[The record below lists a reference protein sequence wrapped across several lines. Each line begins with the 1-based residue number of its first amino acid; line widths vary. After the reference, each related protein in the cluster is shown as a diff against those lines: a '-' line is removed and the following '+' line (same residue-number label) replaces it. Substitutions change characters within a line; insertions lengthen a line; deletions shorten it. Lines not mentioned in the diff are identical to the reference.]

1 MPVSKDLINPKPI
14 DPLFGEKIIESSK
27 AIANIQ
33 GMDFNYKAPQYSQ
46 GEIAL
51 SAFERENTIVSSIM
65 EGSFQANIDDAS
77 DPEFDVVDYVD
88 TDIKNSDYAP
98 YWQDFVEVKNYRQA
112 NALKAKIDRQ
122 NENERIISEGGGAGI
137 AWSLAAGIL
146 DPINLFPILGGV
158 SKAYKAGKYA
168 KGIGLTAGAGAL
180 GMTASEGILQATQET
195 RTLEE
200 SAINIGAGTLLAGA
214 LGGVG
219 AMISKKQ
226 FNNLA
231 DKFKKDLETE
241 NADVFINP
249 DTQKMEIRPDSA
261 SAANVA
267 EFQAIRKY
275 YDDVLTPQLK
285 AEGKEIPAFADFKK
299 QQQSLA
305 STITQDIAGAVNVG
319 NVIQGQKLLKKINL
333 IDNLNPIQ
341 RLTQTQFAVS
351 PRETAEKLMKTG
363 LMWQKN
369 KIGIA
374 SAQSAEIAKK
384 TLQAPYFNNYKP
396 IENKAYYNFK
406 KRIKKEGALNETE
419 NNIKNDIQFFEE
431 LSRANRNGDKSTIPE
446 INELAKSSRNDV
458 LNHLGREAVNVGLL
472 SEKVLTTKPKTSES
486 YFPRLFNRLKV
497 IARENELRQFLN
509 TAIKERLLPNI
520 KKAEAQKE
528 LNLNS
533 QILDLQTRKAELQAN
548 LDKAANEKFQK
559 AQVDAVFNKEN
570 ISNTQ
575 ITLNNLNPT
584 GTIFDNYTPEVR
596 ANANLANNITT
607 LDKTMEVS
615 PDKIIT
621 IYRGAPKNQKEI
633 VAGDFITTNK
643 QLAKDYAGDGVVL
656 SEKVKASEILDDINE
671 PLGEEYIYKPKNTN
685 INTSD
690 IVINEADISTENK
703 FIFQRNI
710 SWAKGGEKSFD
721 EFLEKMAEDLPDSL
735 DFPADKIEKVYNK
748 YVKNDNLIY
757 TNEEL
762 AEILDKYK
770 NAIKTVKSIKPKS
783 LLIFLRDRGGV
794 VDFGGNL
801 KAMGITNKTLPGL
814 IRKGKESGNL
824 FGAGKKEYIDL
835 DDARFVAQEQGYF
848 SDFPQDGSG
857 GQPSINDLLDLM
869 RREVGG
875 EKIYSLEDVDKIE
888 IKNNAERL
896 IEELNE
902 MGIDIDKINEA
913 VLLEKGKIKKKFKYL
928 SGENVDKKT
937 ISKMDKVLAKSEI
950 DLLEKKVNKLKN
962 KYNENQVNFRSKFEE
977 MGDEDSYVNEITSDI
992 INQLKGDDRLGL
1004 IDDLGIK
1011 VAKRGPLK
1019 ERTLNFVQDNEL
1031 EPWLE
1036 NDARKVLNYY
1046 QNTLSTDIEISRAFD
1061 GDLTLDDAITTIQEE
1076 YAEVIAKTTDPKIL
1090 KQIDKEKKTAINDL
1104 TSVAK
1109 IMRGMYARPDNPD
1122 SMIVRGGRIARQ
1134 YNYVTKMGQ
1143 VAIASIT
1150 DISNPIRKHGLK
1162 TWAKTLPNLI
1172 TNLEGIKLNVKEAKL
1187 AGNITDI
1194 VLPERMASFSGLNDP
1209 FASNLSSFEKYLEN
1223 ISKALSKTNLMPVW
1237 NDAQKGWSSVLS
1249 QQRMIDAI
1257 KKFDKIN
1264 EKETAY
1270 LGYLGIGRDNY
1281 KIIADEL
1288 SQHAYKEGRLLIANT
1303 EKWNNPEAVR
1313 IYRNALNTDID
1324 STIVTVGAG
1333 DLPLWMQTEAGK
1345 VVGQFKSFVFG
1356 ATQQVLVSSLQQKDM
1371 AALNGLI
1378 SAVGLG
1384 MMAYYFKAK
1393 LAGREVSK
1401 DPSVWI
1407 AEGIDRSGYFAV
1419 LADFSHIADK
1429 VGLGASSLLGT
1440 GQLSRYQ
1447 SRNIGASLLG
1457 PSVGL
1462 LGDAAISIGAL
1473 KSGEI
1478 SEADAKAIRRMIWF
1492 NNHFLLTKAMDNFEK
1507 AIANQ

>member
-1 MPVSKDLINPKPI
+1 MAFDARLINKEAPNPVENQMLITGKAESVLAGGMFGMPDQPDTASPYLAQYVPKPQE
-14 DPLFGEKIIESSK
+14 DFSFGQIT
-27 AIANIQ
+27 Q
-33 GMDFNYKAPQYSQ
+33 
-46 GEIAL
+46 
-51 SAFERENTIVSSIM
+51 SAFEEENTIASTILDSQY
-65 EGSFQANIDDAS
+65 SFINQE
-77 DPEFDVVDYVD
+77 DPNFDPISYVFDEVD
-88 TDIKNSDYAP
+88 NSVYAP
-98 YWQDFVEVKNYRQA
+98 YSEKFLEFKNRKDADLYKKKLDREFKNKEVLA
-112 NALKAKIDRQ
+112 
-122 NENERIISEGGGAGI
+122 SSGWTGFTMGV
-137 AWSLAAGIL
+137 AAGIL
-146 DPINLFPILGGV
+146 DPINLIPVFGPI

-168 KGIGLTAGAGAL
+168 KGIGLAAGAGAVSA
-180 GMTASEGILQATQET
+180 TASEGILQATQET

-396 IENKAYYNFK
+396 NENKAYYNFK
-406 KRIKKEGALNETE
+406 KRIKKEDFVNDTE
-419 NNIKNDIQFFEE
+419 KNIKNDIQFFEE
-431 LSRANRNGDKSTIPE
+431 VSRAIRNGDVSNIRE
-446 INELAKSSRNDV
+446 ASQLAKSARNDV
-458 LNHLGREAVNVGLL
+458 LNHFGREAVNVGLL

-548 LDKAANEKFQK
+548 LDKAANEKFQE
-559 AQVDAVFNKEN
+559 AQVDAVF
-570 ISNTQ
+570 
-575 ITLNNLNPT
+575 
-584 GTIFDNYTPEVR
+584 
-596 ANANLANNITT
+596 
-607 LDKTMEVS
+607 
-615 PDKIIT
+615 
-621 IYRGAPKNQKEI
+621 
-633 VAGDFITTNK
+633 
-643 QLAKDYAGDGVVL
+643 
-656 SEKVKASEILDDINE
+656 
-671 PLGEEYIYKPKNTN
+671 
-685 INTSD
+685 
-690 IVINEADISTENK
+690 NEADISTENK

-710 SWAKGGEKSFD
+710 SWAKGGEKSYD
-721 EFLEKMAEDLPDSL
+721 EFLEKMAEDLPDNL

-770 NAIKTVKSIKPKS
+770 TAIKTVKSIKPKS

-801 KAMGITNKTLPGL
+801 KAMGFTNKTLPGL
-814 IRKGKESGNL
+814 IRKAKEFGNL
-824 FGAGKKEYIDL
+824 VGGKKEYIDL
-835 DDARFVAQEQGYF
+835 DDARYVAHEQGYF

-875 EKIYSLEDVDKIE
+875 EKIYSLEDADKIE

-937 ISKMDKVLAKSEI
+937 ISKMDKLLAKSEI

-962 KYNENQVNFRSKFEE
+962 KYTENQVNFRSKFEE

-1061 GDLTLDDAITTIQEE
+1061 GDLTLDDAITTIQGE

-1090 KQIDKEKKTAINDL
+1090 KQIDKEKKSVINDL
-1104 TSVAK
+1104 TSVNK

-1194 VLPERMASFSGLNDP
+1194 VFPERMASFSGLNDP

-1371 AALNGLI
+1371 AVLNGLI

-1401 DPSVWI
+1401 DPSVWM
-1407 AEGIDRSGYFAV
+1407 AEGLDRSGYFGI
-1419 LADFSHIADK
+1419 LSDYSHIADK

-1492 NNHFLLTKAMDNFEK
+1492 NNHFLLTGAMDNFEK

>member
-33 GMDFNYKAPQYSQ
+33 GMDFNYKAPQYNQ

-51 SAFERENTIVSSIM
+51 SAFERENTIVSSII
-65 EGSFQANIDDAS
+65 EGSFQANIDDAP

-98 YWQDFVEVKNYRQA
+98 YWKDFVEVKNYRQA

-122 NENERIISEGGGAGI
+122 NENERIISESGGAGI

-146 DPINLFPILGGV
+146 DPINLIPVFGPI

-168 KGIGLTAGAGAL
+168 KGIGLAAGAGAVSS
-180 GMTASEGILQATQET
+180 TASEGILQATQET
-195 RTLEE
+195 RTAQE
-200 SAINIGAGTLLAGA
+200 SFINIGAGTLLAGA

-396 IENKAYYNFK
+396 LENKAYYNFK

-431 LSRANRNGDKSTIPE
+431 LSRANRNGDVSNIPE
-446 INELAKSSRNDV
+446 INQLAKSSRNDV

-472 SEKVLTTKPKTSES
+472 NEKVLTTKPRTSES

-497 IARENELRQFLN
+497 IARENELRQFLT

-548 LDKAANEKFQK
+548 LDKAANEKFQE
-559 AQVDAVFNKEN
+559 AQVDAVF
-570 ISNTQ
+570 
-575 ITLNNLNPT
+575 
-584 GTIFDNYTPEVR
+584 
-596 ANANLANNITT
+596 
-607 LDKTMEVS
+607 
-615 PDKIIT
+615 
-621 IYRGAPKNQKEI
+621 
-633 VAGDFITTNK
+633 
-643 QLAKDYAGDGVVL
+643 
-656 SEKVKASEILDDINE
+656 
-671 PLGEEYIYKPKNTN
+671 
-685 INTSD
+685 
-690 IVINEADISTENK
+690 NEADISTENK

-721 EFLEKMAEDLPDSL
+721 EFLEKMAEDLPDNL

-794 VDFGGNL
+794 VDFGGDL

-814 IRKGKESGNL
+814 IRKAKEFGNL
-824 FGAGKKEYIDL
+824 VGGKKEYIDL
-835 DDARFVAQEQGYF
+835 DDARYVAHEQGYF

-875 EKIYSLEDVDKIE
+875 EKIYSLEDADKIE

-937 ISKMDKVLAKSEI
+937 ISKMDKLLAKSEI

-962 KYNENQVNFRSKFEE
+962 KYTENQISFRSKFEE

-1019 ERTLNFVQDNEL
+1019 ERTLNFINDNEL

-1061 GDLTLDDAITTIQEE
+1061 GDLTLDDAITTIQGE

-1090 KQIDKEKKTAINDL
+1090 KQIDKEKKSVINDL

-1150 DISNPIRKHGLK
+1150 DISNPIRKYGLK

-1187 AGNITDI
+1187 AGNIHDI
-1194 VLPERMASFSGLNDP
+1194 TAPERMASFSGLGDP
-1209 FASNLSSFEKYLEN
+1209 FASNLSAFERYTEN
-1223 ISKALSKTNLMPVW
+1223 ISKFMSKINLMPVW
-1237 NDAQKGWSSVLS
+1237 NDTQKGFTSVLS
-1249 QQRMIDAI
+1249 QQRMIDGI
-1257 KKFDKIN
+1257 KKFNKID

-1270 LGYLGIGRDNY
+1270 LGSLGIGSNNY

-1288 SQHAYKEGRLLIANT
+1288 NQHAYKEGRLFVANT

-1313 IYRNALNTDID
+1313 IYRNAMNTDID

-1333 DLPLWMQTEAGK
+1333 DLPLWMQTETGK

-1371 AALNGLI
+1371 AVLNGLI

-1393 LAGREVSK
+1393 LAGKELSK
-1401 DPSVWI
+1401 DPRVWL
-1407 AEGIDRSGYFAV
+1407 AEGIDRSGYFSI
-1419 LADFSHIADK
+1419 LADYSHIADK

-1440 GQLSRYQ
+1440 GELSRYQ

-1478 SEADAKAIRRMIWF
+1478 SDADAKAIRRMIWF
-1492 NNHFLLTKAMDNFEK
+1492 NNHFLLTRAMDNFEK

>member
-46 GEIAL
+46 GEIGL
-51 SAFERENTIVSSIM
+51 SAFEKEHDIVSSII
-65 EGSFQANIDDAS
+65 EGSFQANIDDAP

-98 YWQDFVEVKNYRQA
+98 YWKDFEEVKNYRQA

-122 NENERIISEGGGAGI
+122 NENERIISESGGAGI

-146 DPINLFPILGGV
+146 DPINVIPVFGPI

-168 KGIGLTAGAGAL
+168 KGIGLAAGAGAVSS
-180 GMTASEGILQATQET
+180 TASEGILQATQET
-195 RTLEE
+195 RTAQE
-200 SAINIGAGTLLAGA
+200 SFINIGAGTLLAGA

-285 AEGKEIPAFADFKK
+285 AEGKAIPAFADFKK

-396 IENKAYYNFK
+396 LENKAYYNFK

-431 LSRANRNGDKSTIPE
+431 LSRANRNGDVSNIPE
-446 INELAKSSRNDV
+446 INQLAKSSRNDV

-472 SEKVLTTKPKTSES
+472 NEKVLTTKPRTSES

-497 IARENELRQFLN
+497 IARENELRQFLT

-548 LDKAANEKFQK
+548 LDKAANEKFQE
-559 AQVDAVFNKEN
+559 AQVDAVF
-570 ISNTQ
+570 
-575 ITLNNLNPT
+575 
-584 GTIFDNYTPEVR
+584 
-596 ANANLANNITT
+596 
-607 LDKTMEVS
+607 
-615 PDKIIT
+615 
-621 IYRGAPKNQKEI
+621 
-633 VAGDFITTNK
+633 
-643 QLAKDYAGDGVVL
+643 
-656 SEKVKASEILDDINE
+656 
-671 PLGEEYIYKPKNTN
+671 
-685 INTSD
+685 
-690 IVINEADISTENK
+690 NEADISTENK

-721 EFLEKMAEDLPDSL
+721 EFLEKMAEDLPDNL

-794 VDFGGNL
+794 VDFGGDL

-814 IRKGKESGNL
+814 IRKAKEFGNL
-824 FGAGKKEYIDL
+824 VGGKKEYIDL
-835 DDARFVAQEQGYF
+835 DDARYVAHEQGYF

-875 EKIYSLEDVDKIE
+875 EKIYSLEDADKIE

-937 ISKMDKVLAKSEI
+937 ISKMDKLLAKSEI

-962 KYNENQVNFRSKFEE
+962 KYTENQISFRSKFEE

-1019 ERTLNFVQDNEL
+1019 ERTLNFINDNEL

-1061 GDLTLDDAITTIQEE
+1061 GDLTLDDAITTIQGE

-1090 KQIDKEKKTAINDL
+1090 KQIDKEKKSVINDL

-1150 DISNPIRKHGLK
+1150 DISNPIRKYGLK

-1187 AGNITDI
+1187 AGNIHDI
-1194 VLPERMASFSGLNDP
+1194 TAPERMASFSGLGDP
-1209 FASNLSSFEKYLEN
+1209 FASNLSAFERYTEN
-1223 ISKALSKTNLMPVW
+1223 ISKFMSKINLMPVW
-1237 NDAQKGWSSVLS
+1237 NDTQKGFTSVLS
-1249 QQRMIDAI
+1249 QQRMIDGI
-1257 KKFDKIN
+1257 KKFNKID

-1270 LGYLGIGRDNY
+1270 LGSLGIGSNNY

-1288 SQHAYKEGRLLIANT
+1288 NQHAYKEGRLFVANT

-1313 IYRNALNTDID
+1313 IYRNAMNTDID

-1333 DLPLWMQTEAGK
+1333 DLPLWMQTETGK

-1371 AALNGLI
+1371 AVLNGLI

-1393 LAGREVSK
+1393 LAGKELSK
-1401 DPSVWI
+1401 DPRVWL
-1407 AEGIDRSGYFAV
+1407 AEGIDRSGYFSI
-1419 LADFSHIADK
+1419 LADYSHIADK

-1440 GQLSRYQ
+1440 GELSRYQ

-1478 SEADAKAIRRMIWF
+1478 SDADAKAIRRMIWF
-1492 NNHFLLTKAMDNFEK
+1492 NNHFLLTRAMDNFEK

>member
-46 GEIAL
+46 GEIGL
-51 SAFERENTIVSSIM
+51 SAFERENDIVSSII
-65 EGSFQANIDDAS
+65 EGSFQANIDDAP

-98 YWQDFVEVKNYRQA
+98 YWKDFVEVKNYRQA

-122 NENERIISEGGGAGI
+122 NENERIISESGGAGI

-146 DPINLFPILGGV
+146 DPINVIPVFGPI

-168 KGIGLTAGAGAL
+168 KGIGLAAGAGAVSS
-180 GMTASEGILQATQET
+180 TASEGILQATQET
-195 RTLEE
+195 RTAQE
-200 SAINIGAGTLLAGA
+200 SFINIGAGTLLAGA

-285 AEGKEIPAFADFKK
+285 AEGKAIPAFADFKK

-396 IENKAYYNFK
+396 LENKAYYNFK

-431 LSRANRNGDKSTIPE
+431 LSRANRNGDVSNIPE
-446 INELAKSSRNDV
+446 INQLAKSSRNDV

-472 SEKVLTTKPKTSES
+472 NEKVLTTKPRTSES

-497 IARENELRQFLN
+497 IARENELRQFLT

-548 LDKAANEKFQK
+548 LDKAANEKFQE
-559 AQVDAVFNKEN
+559 AQVDAVF
-570 ISNTQ
+570 
-575 ITLNNLNPT
+575 
-584 GTIFDNYTPEVR
+584 
-596 ANANLANNITT
+596 
-607 LDKTMEVS
+607 
-615 PDKIIT
+615 
-621 IYRGAPKNQKEI
+621 
-633 VAGDFITTNK
+633 
-643 QLAKDYAGDGVVL
+643 
-656 SEKVKASEILDDINE
+656 
-671 PLGEEYIYKPKNTN
+671 
-685 INTSD
+685 
-690 IVINEADISTENK
+690 NEADISTENK

-721 EFLEKMAEDLPDSL
+721 EFLEKMAEDLPDNL

-794 VDFGGNL
+794 VDFGGDL

-814 IRKGKESGNL
+814 IRKAKEFGNL
-824 FGAGKKEYIDL
+824 VGGKKEYIDL
-835 DDARFVAQEQGYF
+835 DDARYVAHEQGYF

-875 EKIYSLEDVDKIE
+875 EKIYSLEDADKIE

-937 ISKMDKVLAKSEI
+937 ISKMDKLLAKSEI

-962 KYNENQVNFRSKFEE
+962 KYTENQISFRSKFEE

-1019 ERTLNFVQDNEL
+1019 ERTLNFINDNEL

-1061 GDLTLDDAITTIQEE
+1061 GDLTLDDAITTIQGE

-1090 KQIDKEKKTAINDL
+1090 KQIDKEKKSVINDL

-1150 DISNPIRKHGLK
+1150 DISNPIRKYGLK

-1187 AGNITDI
+1187 AGNIHDI
-1194 VLPERMASFSGLNDP
+1194 TAPERMASFSGLGDP
-1209 FASNLSSFEKYLEN
+1209 FASNLSAFERYTEN
-1223 ISKALSKTNLMPVW
+1223 ISKFMSKINLMPVW
-1237 NDAQKGWSSVLS
+1237 NDTQKGFTSVLS
-1249 QQRMIDAI
+1249 QQRMIDGI
-1257 KKFDKIN
+1257 KKFNKID

-1270 LGYLGIGRDNY
+1270 LGSLGIGSNNY

-1288 SQHAYKEGRLLIANT
+1288 NQHAYKEGRLFVANT

-1313 IYRNALNTDID
+1313 IYRNAMNTDID

-1333 DLPLWMQTEAGK
+1333 DLPLWMQTETGK

-1371 AALNGLI
+1371 AVLNGLI

-1393 LAGREVSK
+1393 LAGKELSK
-1401 DPSVWI
+1401 DPRVWL
-1407 AEGIDRSGYFAV
+1407 AEGIDRSGYFSI
-1419 LADFSHIADK
+1419 LADYSHIADK

-1440 GQLSRYQ
+1440 GELSRYQ

-1478 SEADAKAIRRMIWF
+1478 SDADAKAIRRMIWF
-1492 NNHFLLTKAMDNFEK
+1492 NNHFLLTRAMDNFEK

>member
-1 MPVSKDLINPKPI
+1 MVISKNLINPAPI
-14 DPLFGEKIIESSK
+14 DSLFGEKITQSSK
-27 AIANIQ
+27 AIADIQ
-33 GMDFNYKAPQYSQ
+33 GMDFNYKPPEYSQ
-46 GEIAL
+46 GQIAL
-51 SAFERENTIVSSIM
+51 SAFERENNAASSII
-65 EGSFQANIDDAS
+65 EGSYQVKVDDAP
-77 DPEFDVVDYVD
+77 DPDFDVVDYVD
-88 TDIKNSDYAP
+88 TDIRNSDYAP
-98 YWQDFVEVKNYRQA
+98 YWKDFAQVKNYRQA
-112 NALKAKIDRQ
+112 SALKAKIDRQ
-122 NENERIISEGGGAGI
+122 NENERIISESDGAGI

-146 DPINLFPILGGV
+146 DPINLIPVFGGI
-158 SKAYKAGKYA
+158 SKAYKTGKYL
-168 KGIGLTAGAGAL
+168 KGIGLTAGAGAV

-200 SAINIGAGTLLAGA
+200 SAINIASGTILAGA

-219 AMISKKQ
+219 AMLSKKQ
-226 FNNLA
+226 FNNLSK
-231 DKFKKDLETE
+231 KFQKDIDNET
-241 NADVFINP
+241 ADVFINP
-249 DTQKMEIRPDSA
+249 DTQKLEIKPDSA

-285 AEGKEIPAFADFKK
+285 AEGKEVPAFAVFKK

-305 STITQDIAGAVNVG
+305 STITQDIAGAVNIG
-319 NVIQGQKLLKKINL
+319 NVIEGQKLLKKINL

-396 IENKAYYNFK
+396 VENQAYYNFK
-406 KRIKKEGALNETE
+406 KRIKKEGPLNETE

-431 LSRANRNGDKSTIPE
+431 VSRAMRNGDVSNIQE
-446 INELAKSSRNDV
+446 ANQLAKLARNDV
-458 LNHLGREAVNVGLL
+458 LNHLGKEAVNVGLL
-472 SEKVLTTKPKTSES
+472 NEKVLTTKPRTALS

-497 IARENELRQFLN
+497 IARENELRTFLN
-509 TAIKERLLPNI
+509 NKIKTVLLPQI

-548 LDKAANEKFQK
+548 LDKVVNEKFEE
-559 AQVDAVFNKEN
+559 AQVDAVF
-570 ISNTQ
+570 
-575 ITLNNLNPT
+575 
-584 GTIFDNYTPEVR
+584 
-596 ANANLANNITT
+596 
-607 LDKTMEVS
+607 
-615 PDKIIT
+615 
-621 IYRGAPKNQKEI
+621 
-633 VAGDFITTNK
+633 
-643 QLAKDYAGDGVVL
+643 
-656 SEKVKASEILDDINE
+656 
-671 PLGEEYIYKPKNTN
+671 
-685 INTSD
+685 
-690 IVINEADISTENK
+690 NEADISTENK

-721 EFLEKMAEDLPDSL
+721 DFLEKMAEDLPDNL

-762 AEILDKYK
+762 ADILEKYK
-770 NAIKTVKSIKPKS
+770 TAIKTVKSIKPKS

-814 IRKGKESGNL
+814 IRKGKEFGNL

-857 GQPSINDLLDLM
+857 GQPSINDLLDLI

-875 EKIYSLEDVDKIE
+875 EKIYSLEDIDKIE
-888 IKNNAERL
+888 IKNNAEKL

-962 KYNENQVNFRSKFEE
+962 KYTENQISFRSKFEE
-977 MGDEDSYVNEITSDI
+977 IGDEDSYVNEITSDI

-1019 ERTLNFVQDNEL
+1019 ERTLNFIDDNEL

-1046 QNTLSTDIEISRAFD
+1046 QNTLATDIEISRAFD
-1061 GDLTLDDAITTIQEE
+1061 GDLTLDDAITTIQGE

-1090 KQIDKEKKTAINDL
+1090 KQIDKERKSVINDID
-1104 TSVAK
+1104 SVAK

-1122 SMIVRGGRIARQ
+1122 SMIVRGGRLSRQ
-1134 YNYVTKMGQ
+1134 YLYLTRMGM
-1143 VAIASIT
+1143 VALASIT

-1172 TNLEGIKLNVKEAKL
+1172 TNLEGIKLNIKEAKL
-1187 AGNITDI
+1187 AGNIHDI
-1194 VLPERMASFSGLNDP
+1194 TAPERMASFSGLGDP
-1209 FASNLSSFEKYLEN
+1209 FASNLSAFERYTEN
-1223 ISKALSKTNLMPVW
+1223 ISKFMSKINLMPVW
-1237 NDAQKGWSSVLS
+1237 NDTQKGFSSVLS
-1249 QQRMIDAI
+1249 QQEMINAI
-1257 KKFDKIN
+1257 NKYGKIT
-1264 EKETAY
+1264 EKETAN

-1288 SQHAYKEGRLLIANT
+1288 SQHAYKKGRLLIANT

-1371 AALNGLI
+1371 AVLNGLI

-1384 MMAYYFKAK
+1384 MMAYYFRSIISGKE
-1393 LAGREVSK
+1393 LSK
-1401 DPSVWI
+1401 DPEVWL
-1407 AEGIDRSGYFAV
+1407 AEGLDRSGYLGI
-1419 LADFSHIADK
+1419 LADYSHIADK
-1429 VGLGASSLLGT
+1429 VGLGASSILGT
-1440 GQLSRYQ
+1440 GELSRYQ

-1478 SEADAKAIRRMIWF
+1478 SEADAKSIRRMIWF
-1492 NNHFLLTKAMDNFEK
+1492 NNHFLLTGAMDNFEK

>member
-33 GMDFNYKAPQYSQ
+33 GMDFNYKAPQYNQ

-51 SAFERENTIVSSIM
+51 SAFERENTIVSSII
-65 EGSFQANIDDAS
+65 EGSFQANIDDAP

-98 YWQDFVEVKNYRQA
+98 YWKDFVEVKNYRQA

-122 NENERIISEGGGAGI
+122 NENERIISESGGAGI

-146 DPINLFPILGGV
+146 DPINLIPVFGPI

-168 KGIGLTAGAGAL
+168 KGIGLAAGAGAVSS
-180 GMTASEGILQATQET
+180 TASEGILQATQET
-195 RTLEE
+195 RTAQE
-200 SAINIGAGTLLAGA
+200 SFINIGAGTLLAGA

-285 AEGKEIPAFADFKK
+285 AEGKAIPAFADFKK

-396 IENKAYYNFK
+396 LENKAYYNFK

-431 LSRANRNGDKSTIPE
+431 LSRANRNGDVSNIPE
-446 INELAKSSRNDV
+446 INQLAKSSRNDV

-472 SEKVLTTKPKTSES
+472 NEKVLTTKPRTSES

-497 IARENELRQFLN
+497 IARENELRQFLT

-548 LDKAANEKFQK
+548 LDKAANEKFQE
-559 AQVDAVFNKEN
+559 AQVDAVF
-570 ISNTQ
+570 
-575 ITLNNLNPT
+575 
-584 GTIFDNYTPEVR
+584 
-596 ANANLANNITT
+596 
-607 LDKTMEVS
+607 
-615 PDKIIT
+615 
-621 IYRGAPKNQKEI
+621 
-633 VAGDFITTNK
+633 
-643 QLAKDYAGDGVVL
+643 
-656 SEKVKASEILDDINE
+656 
-671 PLGEEYIYKPKNTN
+671 
-685 INTSD
+685 
-690 IVINEADISTENK
+690 NEADISTENK

-721 EFLEKMAEDLPDSL
+721 EFLEKMAEDLPDNL

-794 VDFGGNL
+794 VDFGGDL

-814 IRKGKESGNL
+814 IRKAKEFGNL
-824 FGAGKKEYIDL
+824 VGGKKEYIDL
-835 DDARFVAQEQGYF
+835 DDARYVAHEQGYF

-875 EKIYSLEDVDKIE
+875 EKIYSLEDADKIE

-937 ISKMDKVLAKSEI
+937 ISKMDKLLAKSEI

-962 KYNENQVNFRSKFEE
+962 KYTENQISFRSKFEE

-1019 ERTLNFVQDNEL
+1019 ERTLNFINDNEL

-1061 GDLTLDDAITTIQEE
+1061 GDLTLDDAITTIQGE

-1090 KQIDKEKKTAINDL
+1090 KQIDKEKKSVINDL

-1150 DISNPIRKHGLK
+1150 DISNPIRKYGLK

-1187 AGNITDI
+1187 AGNIHDI
-1194 VLPERMASFSGLNDP
+1194 TAPERMASFSGLGDP
-1209 FASNLSSFEKYLEN
+1209 FASNLSAFERYTEN
-1223 ISKALSKTNLMPVW
+1223 ISKFMSKINLMPVW
-1237 NDAQKGWSSVLS
+1237 NDTQKGFTSVLS
-1249 QQRMIDAI
+1249 QQRMIDGI
-1257 KKFDKIN
+1257 KKFNKID

-1270 LGYLGIGRDNY
+1270 LGSLGIGSNNY

-1288 SQHAYKEGRLLIANT
+1288 NQHAYKEGRLFVANT

-1313 IYRNALNTDID
+1313 IYRNAMNTDID

-1333 DLPLWMQTEAGK
+1333 DLPLWMQTETGK

-1371 AALNGLI
+1371 AVLNGLI

-1393 LAGREVSK
+1393 LAGKELSK
-1401 DPSVWI
+1401 DPRVWL
-1407 AEGIDRSGYFAV
+1407 AEGIDRSGYFSI
-1419 LADFSHIADK
+1419 LADYSHIADK

-1440 GQLSRYQ
+1440 GELSRYQ

-1478 SEADAKAIRRMIWF
+1478 SDADAKAIRRMIWF
-1492 NNHFLLTKAMDNFEK
+1492 NNHFLLTRAMDNFEK

>member
-46 GEIAL
+46 GEIGL
-51 SAFERENTIVSSIM
+51 SAFERENDIVSSII
-65 EGSFQANIDDAS
+65 EGSFQANIDDAP

-98 YWQDFVEVKNYRQA
+98 YWKDFVEVKNYRQA

-122 NENERIISEGGGAGI
+122 NENERIISESGGAGI

-146 DPINLFPILGGV
+146 DPINLFPVFGMV

-168 KGIGLTAGAGAL
+168 KGIGLAAGAGAVS
-180 GMTASEGILQATQET
+180 MTASEGILQATQET
-195 RTLEE
+195 RTAQE
-200 SAINIGAGTLLAGA
+200 SFINIGAGTLLAGA

-396 IENKAYYNFK
+396 LENKAYYNFK
-406 KRIKKEGALNETE
+406 KRIKKEDFVNDTE
-419 NNIKNDIQFFEE
+419 KNIKNDIQFFEE
-431 LSRANRNGDKSTIPE
+431 LSRANRNGDVSNIPE
-446 INELAKSSRNDV
+446 INQLAKSSRNDV

-472 SEKVLTTKPKTSES
+472 NEKVLTTKPRTSES

-497 IARENELRQFLN
+497 IARENELRQFLT

-548 LDKAANEKFQK
+548 LDKAANEKFQE
-559 AQVDAVFNKEN
+559 AQVDAVF
-570 ISNTQ
+570 
-575 ITLNNLNPT
+575 
-584 GTIFDNYTPEVR
+584 
-596 ANANLANNITT
+596 
-607 LDKTMEVS
+607 
-615 PDKIIT
+615 
-621 IYRGAPKNQKEI
+621 
-633 VAGDFITTNK
+633 
-643 QLAKDYAGDGVVL
+643 
-656 SEKVKASEILDDINE
+656 
-671 PLGEEYIYKPKNTN
+671 
-685 INTSD
+685 
-690 IVINEADISTENK
+690 NEADISTENK

-721 EFLEKMAEDLPDSL
+721 EFLEKMAEDLPDNL

-794 VDFGGNL
+794 VDFGGDL

-814 IRKGKESGNL
+814 IRKAKEFGNL
-824 FGAGKKEYIDL
+824 VGGKKEYIDL
-835 DDARFVAQEQGYF
+835 DDARYVAHEQGYF

-875 EKIYSLEDVDKIE
+875 EKIYSLEDADKIE

-937 ISKMDKVLAKSEI
+937 ISKMDKLLAKSEI

-962 KYNENQVNFRSKFEE
+962 KYTENQISFRSKFEE

-1019 ERTLNFVQDNEL
+1019 ERTLNFINDNEL

-1061 GDLTLDDAITTIQEE
+1061 GDLTLDDAITTIQGE

-1090 KQIDKEKKTAINDL
+1090 KQIDKEKKSVINDL

-1150 DISNPIRKHGLK
+1150 DISNPIRKYGLK

-1187 AGNITDI
+1187 AGNIHDI
-1194 VLPERMASFSGLNDP
+1194 TAPERMASFSGLGDP
-1209 FASNLSSFEKYLEN
+1209 FASNLSAFERYTEN
-1223 ISKALSKTNLMPVW
+1223 ISKFMSKINLMPVW
-1237 NDAQKGWSSVLS
+1237 NDTQKGFTSVLS
-1249 QQRMIDAI
+1249 QQRMIDGI
-1257 KKFDKIN
+1257 KKFNKID

-1270 LGYLGIGRDNY
+1270 LGSLGIGSNNY

-1288 SQHAYKEGRLLIANT
+1288 NQHAYKEGRLFVANT

-1313 IYRNALNTDID
+1313 IYRNAMNTDID

-1333 DLPLWMQTEAGK
+1333 DLPLWMQTETGK

-1371 AALNGLI
+1371 AVLNGLI

-1393 LAGREVSK
+1393 LAGKELSK
-1401 DPSVWI
+1401 DPRVWL
-1407 AEGIDRSGYFAV
+1407 AEGIDRSGYFSI
-1419 LADFSHIADK
+1419 LADYSHIADK

-1440 GQLSRYQ
+1440 GELSRYQ

-1478 SEADAKAIRRMIWF
+1478 SDADAKAIRRMIWF
-1492 NNHFLLTKAMDNFEK
+1492 NNHFLLTRAMDNFEK

>member
-1 MPVSKDLINPKPI
+1 LEIKMPVSKDLINPKPI

-33 GMDFNYKAPQYSQ
+33 GMDFNYKAPQYNQ

-51 SAFERENTIVSSIM
+51 SAFERENTIVSSII
-65 EGSFQANIDDAS
+65 EGSFQANIDDAP

-98 YWQDFVEVKNYRQA
+98 YWKDFVEVKNYRQA

-122 NENERIISEGGGAGI
+122 NENERIISESGGAGI

-146 DPINLFPILGGV
+146 DPINLIPVFGPI

-168 KGIGLTAGAGAL
+168 KGIGLAAGAGAVSS
-180 GMTASEGILQATQET
+180 TASEGILQATQET
-195 RTLEE
+195 RTAQE
-200 SAINIGAGTLLAGA
+200 SFINIGAGTLLAGA

-396 IENKAYYNFK
+396 LENKAYYNFK

-431 LSRANRNGDKSTIPE
+431 LSRANRNGDVSNIPE
-446 INELAKSSRNDV
+446 INQLAKSSRNDV

-472 SEKVLTTKPKTSES
+472 NEKVLTTKPRTSES

-497 IARENELRQFLN
+497 IARENELRQFLT

-548 LDKAANEKFQK
+548 LDKAANEKFQE
-559 AQVDAVFNKEN
+559 AQVDAVF
-570 ISNTQ
+570 
-575 ITLNNLNPT
+575 
-584 GTIFDNYTPEVR
+584 
-596 ANANLANNITT
+596 
-607 LDKTMEVS
+607 
-615 PDKIIT
+615 
-621 IYRGAPKNQKEI
+621 
-633 VAGDFITTNK
+633 
-643 QLAKDYAGDGVVL
+643 
-656 SEKVKASEILDDINE
+656 
-671 PLGEEYIYKPKNTN
+671 
-685 INTSD
+685 
-690 IVINEADISTENK
+690 NEADISTENK

-721 EFLEKMAEDLPDSL
+721 EFLEKMAEDLPDNL

-794 VDFGGNL
+794 VDFGGDL

-814 IRKGKESGNL
+814 IRKAKEFGNL
-824 FGAGKKEYIDL
+824 VGGKKEYIDL
-835 DDARFVAQEQGYF
+835 DDARYVAHEQGYF

-875 EKIYSLEDVDKIE
+875 EKIYSLEDADKIE

-937 ISKMDKVLAKSEI
+937 ISKMDKLLAKSEI

-962 KYNENQVNFRSKFEE
+962 KYTENQISFRSKFEE

-1019 ERTLNFVQDNEL
+1019 ERTLNFINDNEL

-1061 GDLTLDDAITTIQEE
+1061 GDLTLDDAITTIQGE

-1090 KQIDKEKKTAINDL
+1090 KQIDKEKKSVINDL

-1150 DISNPIRKHGLK
+1150 DISNPIRKYGLK

-1187 AGNITDI
+1187 AGNIHDI
-1194 VLPERMASFSGLNDP
+1194 TAPERMASFSGLGDP
-1209 FASNLSSFEKYLEN
+1209 FASNLSAFERYTEN
-1223 ISKALSKTNLMPVW
+1223 ISKFMSKINLMPVW
-1237 NDAQKGWSSVLS
+1237 NDTQKGFTSVLS
-1249 QQRMIDAI
+1249 QQRMIDGI
-1257 KKFDKIN
+1257 KKFNKID

-1270 LGYLGIGRDNY
+1270 LGSLGIGSNNY

-1288 SQHAYKEGRLLIANT
+1288 NQHAYKEGRLFVANT

-1313 IYRNALNTDID
+1313 IYRNAMNTDID

-1333 DLPLWMQTEAGK
+1333 DLPLWMQTETGK

-1371 AALNGLI
+1371 AVLNGLI

-1393 LAGREVSK
+1393 LAGKELSK
-1401 DPSVWI
+1401 DPRVWL
-1407 AEGIDRSGYFAV
+1407 AEGIDRSGYFSI
-1419 LADFSHIADK
+1419 LADYSHIADK

-1440 GQLSRYQ
+1440 GELSRYQ

-1478 SEADAKAIRRMIWF
+1478 SDADAKAIRRMIWF
-1492 NNHFLLTKAMDNFEK
+1492 NNHFLLTRAMDNFEK

>member
-51 SAFERENTIVSSIM
+51 SAFKRENTIVSSIM
-65 EGSFQANIDDAS
+65 EGSFQANIDDAP

-285 AEGKEIPAFADFKK
+285 AEGKAIPAFADFKK

-406 KRIKKEGALNETE
+406 KRIKKESFVNDTE
-419 NNIKNDIQFFEE
+419 KNIKNDIQFFEE

-497 IARENELRQFLN
+497 IARENELRQFLT

-548 LDKAANEKFQK
+548 LDKAANEKFQE
-559 AQVDAVFNKEN
+559 AQVDAVF
-570 ISNTQ
+570 
-575 ITLNNLNPT
+575 
-584 GTIFDNYTPEVR
+584 
-596 ANANLANNITT
+596 
-607 LDKTMEVS
+607 
-615 PDKIIT
+615 
-621 IYRGAPKNQKEI
+621 
-633 VAGDFITTNK
+633 
-643 QLAKDYAGDGVVL
+643 
-656 SEKVKASEILDDINE
+656 
-671 PLGEEYIYKPKNTN
+671 
-685 INTSD
+685 
-690 IVINEADISTENK
+690 NEADISTENK

-710 SWAKGGEKSFD
+710 SWAKGGEKSYD
-721 EFLEKMAEDLPDSL
+721 EFLEKMAEDLPDNL

-814 IRKGKESGNL
+814 IRKAKEFGNL

-888 IKNNAERL
+888 IKNNAEKL

-937 ISKMDKVLAKSEI
+937 ISKMDKLLAKSEI

-962 KYNENQVNFRSKFEE
+962 KYTENQVNFRSKFEE

-1036 NDARKVLNYY
+1036 NDARKILNYY

-1061 GDLTLDDAITTIQEE
+1061 GDLTLDDAITKIQEE
-1076 YAEVIAKTTDPKIL
+1076 YSEVIAKTTDPKIL

-1194 VLPERMASFSGLNDP
+1194 VFPERMASFSGLGDP
-1209 FASNLSSFEKYLEN
+1209 FASNLSAFERYTEN
-1223 ISKALSKTNLMPVW
+1223 ISKFMSKINLMPVW

-1429 VGLGASSLLGT
+1429 VGLGASSILGT
-1440 GQLSRYQ
+1440 GELSRYQ

-1478 SEADAKAIRRMIWF
+1478 SEADARAIRRMIWF
-1492 NNHFLLTKAMDNFEK
+1492 NNHFLLTGAMDNFEK

>member
-65 EGSFQANIDDAS
+65 EGSFQANIDDAP

-231 DKFKKDLETE
+231 DKFKKDLETK

-406 KRIKKEGALNETE
+406 KRIKKESFVNDTE
-419 NNIKNDIQFFEE
+419 KNIKNDIQFFEE
-431 LSRANRNGDKSTIPE
+431 VSRAIRNGDVSNIRE
-446 INELAKSSRNDV
+446 ASQLAKSARNDV
-458 LNHLGREAVNVGLL
+458 LNHFGREAVNVGLL
-472 SEKVLTTKPKTSES
+472 SQKVLTTKPKTSES

-548 LDKAANEKFQK
+548 LDKAANEKFQE
-559 AQVDAVFNKEN
+559 AQVDAVF
-570 ISNTQ
+570 
-575 ITLNNLNPT
+575 
-584 GTIFDNYTPEVR
+584 
-596 ANANLANNITT
+596 
-607 LDKTMEVS
+607 
-615 PDKIIT
+615 
-621 IYRGAPKNQKEI
+621 
-633 VAGDFITTNK
+633 
-643 QLAKDYAGDGVVL
+643 
-656 SEKVKASEILDDINE
+656 
-671 PLGEEYIYKPKNTN
+671 
-685 INTSD
+685 
-690 IVINEADISTENK
+690 NEADISTENK

-721 EFLEKMAEDLPDSL
+721 EFLEKMAEDLPDNL

-762 AEILDKYK
+762 AEILYKYK

-888 IKNNAERL
+888 IKNNAEKL

-937 ISKMDKVLAKSEI
+937 ISKMDKLLAKSEI

-962 KYNENQVNFRSKFEE
+962 KYTENQVNFRSKFEE

-1076 YAEVIAKTTDPKIL
+1076 YSEVIAKTTDPKIL
-1090 KQIDKEKKTAINDL
+1090 KQIDKEKKSVINDL

-1143 VAIASIT
+1143 VAIASFT

-1194 VLPERMASFSGLNDP
+1194 VFPERMASFSGLNDP

-1401 DPSVWI
+1401 DPSVWM
-1407 AEGIDRSGYFAV
+1407 AEGLDRSGYFGI
-1419 LADFSHIADK
+1419 LSDYSHIADK

-1478 SEADAKAIRRMIWF
+1478 SEADANAIRRMIWF
-1492 NNHFLLTKAMDNFEK
+1492 NNHFLLTGAMDNFEK

>member
-1 MPVSKDLINPKPI
+1 MVISKDLINPAPI
-14 DPLFGEKIIESSK
+14 DPLFGEKITQSSK
-27 AIANIQ
+27 AIADIQ
-33 GMDFNYKAPQYSQ
+33 GMDFNYKPPEYSQ
-46 GEIAL
+46 GQIAL
-51 SAFERENTIVSSIM
+51 SAFERENTVASSII
-65 EGSFQANIDDAS
+65 EGSYQVKVDDAP
-77 DPEFDVVDYVD
+77 DPDFDVVDYVD
-88 TDIKNSDYAP
+88 TDIRNSDYAP
-98 YWQDFVEVKNYRQA
+98 YWKDFAQVKNYRQA
-112 NALKAKIDRQ
+112 SALKAKIDRQ
-122 NENERIISEGGGAGI
+122 NENERIINESDGAGI

-146 DPINLFPILGGV
+146 DPINLIPVFGGV
-158 SKAYKAGKYA
+158 SKAYKTGKYL
-168 KGIGLTAGAGAL
+168 KGIGLTAGAGAV
-180 GMTASEGILQATQET
+180 GMTASEGVLQTTQET

-200 SAINIGAGTLLAGA
+200 SAINIGAGTILAGA
-214 LGGVG
+214 LGGAS
-219 AMISKKQ
+219 AMLSKRQ

-231 DKFKKDLETE
+231 DKFKKDLDNET
-241 NADVFINP
+241 ADVFINP
-249 DTQKMEIRPDSA
+249 DTQKLEIKPDSA

-285 AEGKEIPAFADFKK
+285 AEGKEVPAFTTFKK

-305 STITQDIAGAVNVG
+305 STITQDIAGAVNIG
-319 NVIQGQKLLKKINL
+319 NVIKGQKLLKKINL

-396 IENKAYYNFK
+396 VENQAYYNFK
-406 KRIKKEGALNETE
+406 KRIKKEGPLNETE

-431 LSRANRNGDKSTIPE
+431 FSRAMRNGDTSNIPE
-446 INELAKSSRNDV
+446 VNQLAKLARNDV
-458 LNHLGREAVNVGLL
+458 LNHLGKEAVNVGLL
-472 SEKVLTTKPKTSES
+472 NEKVLTTKPRTALS

-497 IARENELRQFLN
+497 IARENELRTFFIN
-509 TAIKERLLPNI
+509 KIKTVLLPEI

-533 QILDLQTRKAELQAN
+533 QIIDLQTRKAELQAN
-548 LDKAANEKFQK
+548 LDKVVNEKFQE
-559 AQVDAVFNKEN
+559 AQVDAVF
-570 ISNTQ
+570 
-575 ITLNNLNPT
+575 
-584 GTIFDNYTPEVR
+584 
-596 ANANLANNITT
+596 
-607 LDKTMEVS
+607 
-615 PDKIIT
+615 
-621 IYRGAPKNQKEI
+621 
-633 VAGDFITTNK
+633 
-643 QLAKDYAGDGVVL
+643 
-656 SEKVKASEILDDINE
+656 
-671 PLGEEYIYKPKNTN
+671 
-685 INTSD
+685 
-690 IVINEADISTENK
+690 NEADISTENK

-721 EFLEKMAEDLPDSL
+721 DFLEKMAEDLPDNL

-762 AEILDKYK
+762 ADILEKYK
-770 NAIKTVKSIKPKS
+770 TAIKTVKSIKPKS

-814 IRKGKESGNL
+814 IRKGKEFGNL

-835 DDARFVAQEQGYF
+835 DDARFVAHEQGYF

-857 GQPSINDLLDLM
+857 GQPSINDLLDLI

-875 EKIYSLEDVDKIE
+875 EKIYSLEDIDKIE
-888 IKNNAERL
+888 IKNNAEKL

-937 ISKMDKVLAKSEI
+937 LSKMDKVLAKSEI

-962 KYNENQVNFRSKFEE
+962 KYTENQISFRSKFEE
-977 MGDEDSYVNEITSDI
+977 IGDEDSYVNEITSDI

-1019 ERTLNFVQDNEL
+1019 ERTLNFIQDNEL

-1046 QNTLSTDIEISRAFD
+1046 QNTLATDIEISRAFD
-1061 GDLTLDDAITTIQEE
+1061 GDLTLDDAIQKIQDE

-1090 KQIDKEKKTAINDL
+1090 KQIDKEKKSVINDIE
-1104 TSVAK
+1104 SVAK

-1122 SMIVRGGRIARQ
+1122 SMIVRGGRTARQ
-1134 YNYVTKMGQ
+1134 YIYITKMGQ
-1143 VAIASIT
+1143 VALASIT
-1150 DISNPIRKHGLK
+1150 DISNPIRKFGLR

-1187 AGNITDI
+1187 AGNIHDI
-1194 VLPERMASFSGLNDP
+1194 TSPERMASFSGLNDQ
-1209 FASNLSSFEKYLEN
+1209 FASNLSSFERYTEN
-1223 ISKALSKTNLMPVW
+1223 VSKFMSKINAMPVW
-1237 NDAQKGWSSVLS
+1237 NDSQKGFTSVLS
-1249 QQRMIDAI
+1249 QQEMINAI
-1257 KKFDKIN
+1257 NKYDKIT
-1264 EKETAY
+1264 EKKTAY

-1288 SQHAYKEGRLLIANT
+1288 KQHAYKKGRLLIANT

-1356 ATQQVLVSSLQQKDM
+1356 ATQQVLVASLQQKDM
-1371 AALNGLI
+1371 AVLNGLI

-1401 DPSVWI
+1401 DPEVWL
-1407 AEGIDRSGYFAV
+1407 AEGLDRSGYFGI
-1419 LADFSHIADK
+1419 LSDYSHIADK

-1440 GQLSRYQ
+1440 GELSRYQ

-1492 NNHFLLTKAMDNFEK
+1492 NNHFLLTGAMDNFEK

>member
-33 GMDFNYKAPQYSQ
+33 GMDFNYKAPQYNQ

-51 SAFERENTIVSSIM
+51 SAFERENTIVSSII
-65 EGSFQANIDDAS
+65 EGSFQANIDDAP

-98 YWQDFVEVKNYRQA
+98 YWKDFVEVKNYRQA

-122 NENERIISEGGGAGI
+122 NENERIISESGGAGI

-146 DPINLFPILGGV
+146 DPINLIPVFGPI

-168 KGIGLTAGAGAL
+168 KGIGLAAGAGAVSS
-180 GMTASEGILQATQET
+180 TASEGILQATQET
-195 RTLEE
+195 RTAQE
-200 SAINIGAGTLLAGA
+200 SFINIGAGTLLAGA

-285 AEGKEIPAFADFKK
+285 AEGKAIPAFADFKK

-396 IENKAYYNFK
+396 LENKAYYNFK

-431 LSRANRNGDKSTIPE
+431 LSRANRNGDVSNIPE
-446 INELAKSSRNDV
+446 INQLAKSSRNDV

-472 SEKVLTTKPKTSES
+472 NEKVLTTKPRTSES

-497 IARENELRQFLN
+497 IARENELRQFLT

-548 LDKAANEKFQK
+548 LDKAANEKFQE
-559 AQVDAVFNKEN
+559 AQVDAVF
-570 ISNTQ
+570 
-575 ITLNNLNPT
+575 
-584 GTIFDNYTPEVR
+584 
-596 ANANLANNITT
+596 
-607 LDKTMEVS
+607 
-615 PDKIIT
+615 
-621 IYRGAPKNQKEI
+621 
-633 VAGDFITTNK
+633 
-643 QLAKDYAGDGVVL
+643 
-656 SEKVKASEILDDINE
+656 
-671 PLGEEYIYKPKNTN
+671 
-685 INTSD
+685 
-690 IVINEADISTENK
+690 NEADISTENK

-721 EFLEKMAEDLPDSL
+721 EFLEKMAEDLPDNL

-794 VDFGGNL
+794 VDFGGDL

-814 IRKGKESGNL
+814 IRKAKEFGNL
-824 FGAGKKEYIDL
+824 VGGKKEYIDL
-835 DDARFVAQEQGYF
+835 DDARYVAHEQGYF

-875 EKIYSLEDVDKIE
+875 EKIYSLEDADKIE

-937 ISKMDKVLAKSEI
+937 ISKMDKLLAKSEI

-962 KYNENQVNFRSKFEE
+962 KYTENQISFRSKFEE

-1019 ERTLNFVQDNEL
+1019 ERTLNFINDNEL

-1061 GDLTLDDAITTIQEE
+1061 GDLTLDDAITTIQGE

-1090 KQIDKEKKTAINDL
+1090 KQIDKEKKSVINDL

-1150 DISNPIRKHGLK
+1150 DISNPIRKYGLK

-1194 VLPERMASFSGLNDP
+1194 IFPERMASFSGLNDP

-1237 NDAQKGWSSVLS
+1237 NDTQKGFTSVLS
-1249 QQRMIDAI
+1249 QQRMIDGI
-1257 KKFDKIN
+1257 KKFNKID

-1270 LGYLGIGRDNY
+1270 LGSLGIGSNNY

-1288 SQHAYKEGRLLIANT
+1288 NQHAYKEGRLFVANT

-1313 IYRNALNTDID
+1313 IYRNAMNTDID

-1333 DLPLWMQTEAGK
+1333 DLPLWMQTETGK

-1371 AALNGLI
+1371 AVLNGLI

-1393 LAGREVSK
+1393 LAGKELSK
-1401 DPSVWI
+1401 DPRVWL
-1407 AEGIDRSGYFAV
+1407 AEGIDRSGYFSI
-1419 LADFSHIADK
+1419 LADYSHIADK

-1440 GQLSRYQ
+1440 GELSRYQ

-1478 SEADAKAIRRMIWF
+1478 SDADAKAIRRMIWF
-1492 NNHFLLTKAMDNFEK
+1492 NNHFLLTRAMDNFEK

>member
-1 MPVSKDLINPKPI
+1 MAFDARLINKEAPNPVENQMLITGKAESVLAGGMFGMPDQPDTASPYLSQYVPKPQENFS
-14 DPLFGEKIIESSK
+14 FGQIT
-27 AIANIQ
+27 Q
-33 GMDFNYKAPQYSQ
+33 
-46 GEIAL
+46 
-51 SAFERENTIVSSIM
+51 SAFEEENIIASTILDSQY
-65 EGSFQANIDDAS
+65 SFINQEDPNFDPISYVFDEID
-77 DPEFDVVDYVD
+77 
-88 TDIKNSDYAP
+88 NSVYAP
-98 YWQDFVEVKNYRQA
+98 YSEKFLEFKNRKDADLYKKKLDKEFKNQEVLA
-112 NALKAKIDRQ
+112 
-122 NENERIISEGGGAGI
+122 SSGWTGFTMGM
-137 AWSLAAGIL
+137 AAGIL
-146 DPINLFPILGGV
+146 DPINLIPVFGPI

-168 KGIGLTAGAGAL
+168 KGIGLAAGAGAVSS
-180 GMTASEGILQATQET
+180 TASEGILQATQET

-200 SAINIGAGTLLAGA
+200 TAINIGAGTLLVGA

-249 DTQKMEIRPDSA
+249 DTQKMEIKPDSA

-285 AEGKEIPAFADFKK
+285 AEGKAIPAFADFKK

-396 IENKAYYNFK
+396 LENKAYYNFK

-431 LSRANRNGDKSTIPE
+431 LSRANRNGDVSNIPE
-446 INELAKSSRNDV
+446 INQLAKSSRNDV

-472 SEKVLTTKPKTSES
+472 SEKVLTTKPRTSES

-497 IARENELRQFLN
+497 IARENELRQFLT
-509 TAIKERLLPNI
+509 TAIKERLLPSI

-548 LDKAANEKFQK
+548 LDKAVNEKFQE
-559 AQVDAVFNKEN
+559 AQVDAVF
-570 ISNTQ
+570 
-575 ITLNNLNPT
+575 
-584 GTIFDNYTPEVR
+584 
-596 ANANLANNITT
+596 
-607 LDKTMEVS
+607 
-615 PDKIIT
+615 
-621 IYRGAPKNQKEI
+621 
-633 VAGDFITTNK
+633 
-643 QLAKDYAGDGVVL
+643 
-656 SEKVKASEILDDINE
+656 
-671 PLGEEYIYKPKNTN
+671 
-685 INTSD
+685 
-690 IVINEADISTENK
+690 NEADISTENK
-703 FIFQRNI
+703 FIFQKNI

-721 EFLEKMAEDLPDSL
+721 EFLEKMAEDLPDNL

-814 IRKGKESGNL
+814 IRKAKESGNL

-835 DDARFVAQEQGYF
+835 DDARFVAHEQGYF

-857 GQPSINDLLDLM
+857 GQPSINDFLDLI

-875 EKIYSLEDVDKIE
+875 EKIYSLEDADKIE

-962 KYNENQVNFRSKFEE
+962 KYTENQISFRSKFEE

-1019 ERTLNFVQDNEL
+1019 ERTLNFINDNEL

-1061 GDLTLDDAITTIQEE
+1061 GDLTLDDAITKIQEE
-1076 YAEVIAKTTDPKIL
+1076 YAEVISKTSDPKIL
-1090 KQIDKEKKTAINDL
+1090 KQIDKEKKNVINDI

-1143 VAIASIT
+1143 VAIASFT

-1172 TNLEGIKLNVKEAKL
+1172 INLEGIKLNVKEAKL

-1194 VLPERMASFSGLNDP
+1194 VFPERMASFSGLNDP

-1237 NDAQKGWSSVLS
+1237 NDVQKGWSSVLS

-1288 SQHAYKEGRLLIANT
+1288 NQHAYKEGRLLIANT

-1393 LAGREVSK
+1393 LSGREVSK
-1401 DPSVWI
+1401 DPEVWL
-1407 AEGIDRSGYFAV
+1407 AEGLDRSGYFGI
-1419 LADFSHIADK
+1419 LADYSHIADK

-1440 GQLSRYQ
+1440 GELSRYQ

-1492 NNHFLLTKAMDNFEK
+1492 NNHFLLTGAMDNFEK

>member
-1 MPVSKDLINPKPI
+1 MPINATLINKEAPNPVENQMLITGKAESVLAGGMFGMPDQPDTASPYLAQYVPKPQE
-14 DPLFGEKIIESSK
+14 DYTFGQIT
-27 AIANIQ
+27 Q
-33 GMDFNYKAPQYSQ
+33 
-46 GEIAL
+46 
-51 SAFERENTIVSSIM
+51 SAFERENTV
-65 EGSFQANIDDAS
+65 AS
-77 DPEFDVVDYVD
+77 TILDSQYNFINQEDPNFDPIDYVFD
-88 TDIKNSDYAP
+88 EVDNSVYAP
-98 YWQDFVEVKNYRQA
+98 YSEKFLEFKNRKDADLYKKQLDREFKNSEVMA
-112 NALKAKIDRQ
+112 NSGLTGFAM
-122 NENERIISEGGGAGI
+122 GM
-137 AWSLAAGIL
+137 AAGIL
-146 DPINLFPILGGV
+146 DPINFIPIGGGAY
-158 SKAYKAGKYA
+158 KAYKAGKYL
-168 KGIGLTAGAGAL
+168 KGIGLTAGAGAV
-180 GMTASEGILQATQET
+180 GMTASEGILQATQQT

-200 SAINIGAGTLLAGA
+200 SAINIGAGTILAGA
-214 LGGVG
+214 LGGAS
-219 AMISKKQ
+219 AMLSKRQ

-231 DKFKKDLETE
+231 DKFKKDLDNET
-241 NADVFINP
+241 ADVFINP
-249 DTQKMEIRPDSA
+249 DTQKMEIKPDSA

-285 AEGKEIPAFADFKK
+285 AEGKEVPAFAVFKK

-305 STITQDIAGAVNVG
+305 STITQDIAGAVNIG
-319 NVIQGQKLLKKINL
+319 NVIKGQKLLKKINL

-396 IENKAYYNFK
+396 VENQAYYNFK
-406 KRIKKEGALNETE
+406 KRIKKEGPLNETE

-431 LSRANRNGDKSTIPE
+431 VSRAMRNGNVSNIQE
-446 INELAKSSRNDV
+446 ANQLAKLARNDV
-458 LNHLGREAVNVGLL
+458 LNHLGKEAVNVGLL
-472 SEKVLTTKPKTSES
+472 NEKVLTTKPKTAES

-497 IARENELRQFLN
+497 IARENDLRTFLN
-509 TAIKERLLPNI
+509 NKIKTVLLPQI

-548 LDKAANEKFQK
+548 LDKVVNEKFEE
-559 AQVDAVFNKEN
+559 AQVDAVF
-570 ISNTQ
+570 
-575 ITLNNLNPT
+575 
-584 GTIFDNYTPEVR
+584 
-596 ANANLANNITT
+596 
-607 LDKTMEVS
+607 
-615 PDKIIT
+615 
-621 IYRGAPKNQKEI
+621 
-633 VAGDFITTNK
+633 
-643 QLAKDYAGDGVVL
+643 
-656 SEKVKASEILDDINE
+656 
-671 PLGEEYIYKPKNTN
+671 
-685 INTSD
+685 
-690 IVINEADISTENK
+690 NEADISTENK

-721 EFLEKMAEDLPDSL
+721 DFLEKMAEDLPDNL

-762 AEILDKYK
+762 ADILEKYK
-770 NAIKTVKSIKPKS
+770 TAIKTVKSIKPKS

-814 IRKGKESGNL
+814 IRKGKEFGNL

-835 DDARFVAQEQGYF
+835 DDARFVAHEQGYF
-848 SDFPQDGSG
+848 NDFPQDGSG
-857 GQPSINDLLDLM
+857 GQPSINDLLDLI

-875 EKIYSLEDVDKIE
+875 EKIYSLEDIDKIE
-888 IKNNAERL
+888 IKNNAEKL

-902 MGIDIDKINEA
+902 MGIDIDKINDA

-962 KYNENQVNFRSKFEE
+962 KYTENQISFRSKFEE

-1019 ERTLNFVQDNEL
+1019 ERTLNFIQDNEL

-1046 QNTLSTDIEISRAFD
+1046 QNTLATDIEISRAFD
-1061 GDLTLDDAITTIQEE
+1061 GDLTLDDAIQKIQDE

-1090 KQIDKEKKTAINDL
+1090 KQIDKEKKNVINDIE
-1104 TSVAK
+1104 SVAK

-1122 SMIVRGGRIARQ
+1122 SMIVRGGRTARQ
-1134 YNYVTKMGQ
+1134 YIYITKMGQ
-1143 VAIASIT
+1143 VALASIT
-1150 DISNPIRKHGLK
+1150 DISNPIRKFGLR

-1194 VLPERMASFSGLNDP
+1194 VSPERMASFSGLNDQ
-1209 FASNLSSFEKYLEN
+1209 FASNLSTFEKYLEN
-1223 ISKALSKTNLMPVW
+1223 ISKAMSKTNLMPVW
-1237 NDAQKGWSSVLS
+1237 NDSQKGWASVMS
-1249 QQRMIDAI
+1249 QQKMINAI
-1257 KKFDKIN
+1257 NKYGKIT

-1288 SQHAYKEGRLLIANT
+1288 KQHAYKEGRLLIANT

-1356 ATQQVLVSSLQQKDM
+1356 ATQQVLVASLQQKDM
-1371 AALNGLI
+1371 AVLNGLI

-1393 LAGREVSK
+1393 LAGKEVSK
-1401 DPSVWI
+1401 DPEVWL
-1407 AEGIDRSGYFAV
+1407 AEGLDRSGYFGI
-1419 LADFSHIADK
+1419 LSDYSHIADK

-1440 GQLSRYQ
+1440 GELSRYQ

-1492 NNHFLLTKAMDNFEK
+1492 NNHFLLTGAMDNFEK

>member
-27 AIANIQ
+27 AITNIQ

-46 GEIAL
+46 GEIGL
-51 SAFERENTIVSSIM
+51 SAFERENTIVSSII
-65 EGSFQANIDDAS
+65 EGSFQANIDDAP

-98 YWQDFVEVKNYRQA
+98 YWKDFVEVKNYRQA

-122 NENERIISEGGGAGI
+122 NENQRIISESDGAGI
-137 AWSLAAGIL
+137 VWSLTAGIL
-146 DPINLFPILGGV
+146 DPINLIPVFGMV
-158 SKAYKAGKYA
+158 SKAYKAGKYV
-168 KGIGLTAGAGAL
+168 KGIGLAAGAGAVS
-180 GMTASEGILQATQET
+180 MTASEGILQATQET

-219 AMISKKQ
+219 AMLSKKQ

-305 STITQDIAGAVNVG
+305 STITQDIAGAVNIN

-406 KRIKKEGALNETE
+406 KRIKKEDFVNDTE
-419 NNIKNDIQFFEE
+419 KNIKNDIQFFEE
-431 LSRANRNGDKSTIPE
+431 VSRAIRNGDVSNIRE
-446 INELAKSSRNDV
+446 ASQLAKSARNDV
-458 LNHLGREAVNVGLL
+458 LNYLGREAVNVGLL
-472 SEKVLTTKPKTSES
+472 SQKVLTTKPKTSES

-497 IARENELRQFLN
+497 IARENELRQFLS
-509 TAIKERLLPNI
+509 TAIKERLLPSI

-533 QILDLQTRKAELQAN
+533 QILDLQTRKAELQAI

-559 AQVDAVFNKEN
+559 AQVDAVF
-570 ISNTQ
+570 
-575 ITLNNLNPT
+575 
-584 GTIFDNYTPEVR
+584 
-596 ANANLANNITT
+596 
-607 LDKTMEVS
+607 
-615 PDKIIT
+615 
-621 IYRGAPKNQKEI
+621 
-633 VAGDFITTNK
+633 
-643 QLAKDYAGDGVVL
+643 
-656 SEKVKASEILDDINE
+656 
-671 PLGEEYIYKPKNTN
+671 
-685 INTSD
+685 
-690 IVINEADISTENK
+690 NEADISTENK

-710 SWAKGGEKSFD
+710 SWAKGGEKSYD
-721 EFLEKMAEDLPDSL
+721 EFLEKMAEDLPDNL

-748 YVKNDNLIY
+748 YVKNENLIY

-762 AEILDKYK
+762 ADILEKYK
-770 NAIKTVKSIKPKS
+770 TAIKTVKSIKPKS

-875 EKIYSLEDVDKIE
+875 EKIYSLEDADKIE

-962 KYNENQVNFRSKFEE
+962 KYTENQVNFRSKFEE

-1019 ERTLNFVQDNEL
+1019 ERTLNFINDNEL

-1061 GDLTLDDAITTIQEE
+1061 GDLTLDDAITTIQGE
-1076 YAEVIAKTTDPKIL
+1076 YAEIIAKTTDPKIL
-1090 KQIDKEKKTAINDL
+1090 KQIDKEKKSVINDL

-1122 SMIVRGGRIARQ
+1122 SMIVRGGILSRQ
-1134 YNYVTKMGQ
+1134 YLYLTRMGM
-1143 VAIASIT
+1143 VALASIT

-1172 TNLEGIKLNVKEAKL
+1172 TNLEGIKLNIKEAKL
-1187 AGNITDI
+1187 AGNIHDI
-1194 VLPERMASFSGLNDP
+1194 TAPERMASFSGLGDP
-1209 FASNLSSFEKYLEN
+1209 FASNLSAFERYTEN
-1223 ISKALSKTNLMPVW
+1223 ISKFMSKINLMPVW
-1237 NDAQKGWSSVLS
+1237 NDTQKGFSSVLS
-1249 QQRMIDAI
+1249 QQRMIDGI

-1270 LGYLGIGRDNY
+1270 LGYLGIGTNNY

-1313 IYRNALNTDID
+1313 IYRNAMNTDID

-1345 VVGQFKSFVFG
+1345 VVGQFKSFVFA

-1371 AALNGLI
+1371 AVLNGLI

-1384 MMAYYFKAK
+1384 MMAYYFRSIISGKE
-1393 LAGREVSK
+1393 LSGDPEV
-1401 DPSVWI
+1401 WF
-1407 AEGIDRSGYFAV
+1407 AEGLDRSGYLGI
-1419 LADFSHIADK
+1419 LADYSHIADK

-1440 GQLSRYQ
+1440 GELSRYQ

-1462 LGDAAISIGAL
+1462 LGDATISIGAL

-1478 SEADAKAIRRMIWF
+1478 SEADAKSIRRMIWF
-1492 NNHFLLTKAMDNFEK
+1492 NNHPVLTGAMDNFEK